1 MTTQEGEETFW
12 GWTDAVLFIG
22 CFLPAFVLAS
32 FVAGF
37 ARAITGETLSKAA
50 NAMIAQFAW
59 WGLAFLGLRVI
70 FKFRHQKPFWSSLG
84 FGPLGW
90 KPALAAIVMG
100 PILWFGVAFVVTHIG
115 PVEGKNPF
123 HEMLDTWRAAVI
135 IGFFA
140 TTLGPLCEEITFRGF
155 FQPLLSRS
163 LGPVFGMILS
173 AAQFAIVHG
182 PQYGWSWRH
191 LLLLLLVGLA
201 FAWQRFRTGS
211 TLASTLTHAG
221 YNAFMFIAYL
231 ATEGDMLGKW

>member
-12 GWTDAVLFIG
+12 GWTDAALFLG
-22 CFLPAFVLAS
+22 CFLPAFVLAG
-32 FVAGF
+32 FVNGF

-59 WGLAFLGLRVI
+59 WGFAFAGLWAI
-70 FKFRHQKPFWSSLG
+70 FKFRHEKPFWSSLR

-90 KPALAAIVMG
+90 KHALVAISAG
-100 PILWFGVAFVVTHIG
+100 PFLWFCVAFVTQHIG
-115 PVEGKNPF
+115 PVETKNAF
-123 HEMLDTWRAAVI
+123 YEMLDTWRAAAI
-135 IGFFA
+135 IGFCA
-140 TTLGPLCEEITFRGF
+140 ITLGPLCEELSFRGF
-155 FQPLLSRS
+155 FQPLLTRS
-163 LGPVFGMILS
+163 LGPVPGMILS
-173 AAQFAIVHG
+173 AAPFAIVHG

-201 FAWQRFRTGS
+201 FAWRRFRTGS
-211 TLASTLTHAG
+211 TLASTLTHAS